1 MVFYVFPLTMG
12 KQVGRH
18 ILVLDPHIGKKGR
31 RQRPV
36 QIHGLVPFKIFPC
49 DPVVGLKQLLKLLF
63 RHGAEPFMQPFCPVQ
78 KHRKAAGFKHVTA
91 FFHFLCGGNNDLH
104 QMFSLLAYFSSL
116 RYNEDIRGPRSAA
129 RGSGS
134 GTGYFRLR
142 PGSPSLII
150 HSQNGFVKPFCAGV
164 YRRKGE
170 TS

>member
-1 MVFYVFPLTMG
+1 
-12 KQVGRH
+12 
-18 ILVLDPHIGKKGR
+18 
-31 RQRPV
+31 
-36 QIHGLVPFKIFPC
+36 
-49 DPVVGLKQLLKLLF
+49 
-63 RHGAEPFMQPFCPVQ
+63 MQPFCPVQ
-78 KHRKAAGFKHVTA
+78 KHRKTAGFKQIAA

-104 QMFSLLAYFSSL
+104 RMFSLLAYFSSL

-142 PGSPSLII
+142 PGSPPLII

-164 YRRKGE
+164 YSRKGE